1 MVSFICDHCQET
13 VKKPKADQHVNRCWP
28 PALSCVDCSVSF
40 TGQSYKSHTSCI
52 SEAEKY
58 QKSLY
63 KAPRNNK
70 QNNGNQR
77 NQQREQKQQQQQKPT
92 APVAAPVEQELT
104 PAASPVP
111 ESKKR
116 AATDEEP
123 AKETK
128 KAKKDDAKIDVAA
141 ALKEVGSTSGLDY
154 DDLVKK
160 VVKQLR
166 RAHKDLDKKAAKK
179 AVSEQI
185 KFTISADGNVS
196 VSI

>member
-77 NQQREQKQQQQQKPT
+77 NQQQQQKQQQQKPP
-92 APVAAPVEQELT
+92 APAAAPAEQEPT

-116 AATDEEP
+116 AADDEP

-141 ALKEVGSTSGLDY
+141 ALKEVGSTSGLEY

-166 RAHKDLDKKAAKK
+166 RTHKDLDKKAAKK

-185 KFTISADGNVS
+185 KFTISAAGIVS

>member
-40 TGQSYKSHTSCI
+40 TSQSYKSHTSCI

-63 KAPRNNK
+63 KAPRSSK
-70 QNNGNQR
+70 QNNDNNQR
-77 NQQREQKQQQQQKPT
+77 QQQHKQQQLQPPA
-92 APVAAPVEQELT
+92 APAATPVEQEPT

-116 AATDEEP
+116 AAADEEP
-123 AKETK
+123 AKESK

-141 ALKEVGSTSGLDY
+141 ALKEIGSTSGLDY

-160 VVKQLR
+160 VAKQLR
-166 RAHKDLDKKAAKK
+166 RTHKDLDKKAAKK

-196 VSI
+196 ANI